1 MGTKKTDKPLE
12 WLQPLDS
19 NPKRTLWALNYLRRA
34 IARLPLLDTADRPLD
49 KANFDYWINELQQSF
64 DQRNQPDIGLIY
76 QLQAEAIESLDTRM
90 RHAWDSQVGRHKP
103 GMKVFTFSMS
113 KETGPML
120 SVLRNRFIKPKARIV
135 EALIEDAYSKEKRL
149 EELEKAPARA
159 QKQKQRVD
167 TQILRLKE
175 DRKTAEERATLLENL
190 AERLLK
196 KMTETQ
202 YRQDHNLPPEKALA
216 DSHRDAIKELTD
228 EAMAGYREAI
238 EDELAKNAPIRRKE
252 ALEEPSSTSVLP
264 GGPMPANLINPPAE
278 EQ

>member
-113 KETGPML
+113 
-120 SVLRNRFIKPKARIV
+120 
-135 EALIEDAYSKEKRL
+135 
-149 EELEKAPARA
+149 
-159 QKQKQRVD
+159 
-167 TQILRLKE
+167 
-175 DRKTAEERATLLENL
+175 
-190 AERLLK
+190 
-196 KMTETQ
+196 
-202 YRQDHNLPPEKALA
+202 
-216 DSHRDAIKELTD
+216 
-228 EAMAGYREAI
+228 
-238 EDELAKNAPIRRKE
+238 
-252 ALEEPSSTSVLP
+252 
-264 GGPMPANLINPPAE
+264 
-278 EQ
+278 